1 MRRRSS
7 STVSVAPIAVTS
19 SGEVVINA
27 AKLQDEVRPEAVA
40 RYAASTG
47 LTVFIGLV
55 VPPEH
60 ERAMAK
66 DVRDA
71 AAALAGRVG
80 ERLVRAA
87 GSAGDTV
94 TSASELPRLDEWLV
108 EADEELADVVDALVR
123 LDGRARERQAAIEDA
138 FELVRLCADNA
149 GTVSMLEEARGKIA
163 EREAD
168 LLCAVARWAFDQGRR
183 YPLPGEAGSS

>member
-7 STVSVAPIAVTS
+7 ATVSVAPMGFTS
-19 SGEVVINA
+19 GGEVVINA
-27 AKLQDEVRPEAVA
+27 AELQDEVRPEALA

-66 DVRDA
+66 DVQDA
-71 AAALAGRVG
+71 AADLAGRLG
-80 ERLVRAA
+80 DRLVRAA
-87 GSAGDTV
+87 GSATDTV
-94 TSASELPRLDEWLV
+94 TAGSELPSLDEWVV
-108 EADEELADVVDALVR
+108 EVEEELADAVDAIVR
-123 LDGRARERQAAIEDA
+123 QDGRARGRQAGIEEA
-138 FELVRLCADNA
+138 FDLVRTCADNA
-149 GTVSMLEEARGKIA
+149 GTVSMLEEARAKIA

-183 YPLPGEAGSS
+183 YPFPGEAGSS